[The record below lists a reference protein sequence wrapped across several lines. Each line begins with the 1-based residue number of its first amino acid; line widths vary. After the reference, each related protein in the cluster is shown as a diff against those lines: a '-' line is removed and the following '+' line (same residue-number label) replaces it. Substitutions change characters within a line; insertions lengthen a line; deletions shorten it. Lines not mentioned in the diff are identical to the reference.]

1 MISRKMRLTM
11 ALCGAALVAPVAMA
25 LTADVAS
32 ATGYALMFDLDGGA
46 ACNPGGPSDC
56 PATIL

>member
-1 MISRKMRLTM
+1 MRLTM

-32 ATGYALMFDLDGGA
+32 ATGYALMWSLDGTA
-46 ACNPGGPSDC
+46 ACDPGNNSDC